1 LIIVN
6 SVENTP
12 IRLTHER
19 WNHIIRRHPE
29 LDSQKERVLETVSK
43 PNFIQK
49 GDLSDLLAIR
59 HYLQTPL
66 TRKYL
71 FVVYKEVEKREG
83 FIITAYFA
91 SQPSKRRKIK
101 WKP

>member
-19 WNHIIRRHPE
+19 WDHIIRRHPE
-29 LDSQKERVLETVSK
+29 LDSQKERVLETVNK
-43 PNFIQK
+43 PDFVQE
-49 GDLSDLLAIR
+49 GDLGALLAIR

-66 TRKYL
+66 TTKYL
-71 FVVYKEVEKREG
+71 IVVYKEVKKMEG

-91 SQPSKRRKIK
+91 SQPSKRRNIK